1 MPADEGNMQHTDPYH
16 SWIERGIGSAGVP
29 EEPIDRDALASLR
42 ELQQAGDP
50 DLLNELVEMFLAD
63 AEPRL
68 VSLRKA
74 AEQKDAQAVERE
86 AHALKGSCANFGAQ
100 PMARVCHALQVLGRA
115 QDLRQVSKLVAHLET
130 EYARVRAALRAE
142 LSQEYYANS
151 YR

>member
-1 MPADEGNMQHTDPYH
+1 MPADEGNMQHTDPHH
-16 SWIERGIGSAGVP
+16 SWIERGIGGAGV
-29 EEPIDRDALASLR
+29 EDPIDRDALASLR

-50 DLLNELVEMFLAD
+50 DLLNELVEMFLTD

-74 AEQKDAQAVERE
+74 IEQVDAPAVERE
-86 AHALKGSCANFGAQ
+86 AHALKGSCANFGAH

-115 QDLRQVSKLVAHLET
+115 QDLIQASKLLAHLET

-142 LSQEYYANS
+142 LS
-151 YR
+151 